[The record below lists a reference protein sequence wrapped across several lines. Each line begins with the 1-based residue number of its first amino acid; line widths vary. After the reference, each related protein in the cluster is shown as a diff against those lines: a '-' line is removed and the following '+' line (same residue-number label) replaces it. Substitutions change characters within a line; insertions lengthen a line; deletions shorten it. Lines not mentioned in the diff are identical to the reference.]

1 MVDKRSQADR
11 LLVAEL
17 YGEARHRAQW
27 RGLSGDEEAS
37 AVAELRTLAG
47 GRTDLLAEVAGVLEG
62 TSEGEPDEPLARQA
76 AGLCRQARADSE
88 AIPAW
93 VAEGGVGGR
102 RPGSRRFRA
111 ASRSRVRTRAADRV
125 RDRPGCRH
133 KLGLLEFAIGYSIL
147 MSVPKIRLTAVIMD
161 VLDIL
166 TDSPPDNPAW
176 GLRLCEVTGYG
187 TGTIYPALERL
198 MEAGW
203 ITDQWED
210 PPPADRPR
218 TPLLRADLNRA

>member
-17 YGEARHRAQW
+17 YGEARHHVKW
-27 RGLSGDEEAS
+27 RGLTDAEESA
-37 AVAELRTLAG
+37 AVAALGELAAG
-47 GRTDLLAEVAGVLEG
+47 RSDLLAEVAGVLEG

-76 AGLCRQARADSE
+76 AGLCRLARADVA

-93 VAEGGVGGR
+93 VAEGR
-102 RPGSRRFRA
+102 RRRA
-111 ASRSRVRTRAADRV
+111 NASRPPFSGGVRGPELRF
-125 RDRPGCRH
+125 PGCRSCARPGQDAGH
-133 KLGLLEFAIGYSIL
+133 KLGLLKFAIGYSIL

-198 MEAGW
+198 MDAGSSS
-203 ITDQWED
+203 TGGKTR
-210 PPPADRPR
+210 RPQ
-218 TPLLRADLNRA
+218 TAPDAATTS